1 MSKNKVIVTGGL
13 GYIGSHT
20 VVDLIE
26 KGFEVISIDDLSRA
40 STFSIEGIKK
50 ITGTTVINYNINV
63 CDLEALR
70 TVFKEHADAVGIIHF
85 AAYKDVL
92 ESVEE
97 PLVYYHNNVA
107 STANI
112 LKCALESGIKHFIFS
127 SSCTVYGN
135 IKTLPVNEDTPF
147 GEPACPYAHT
157 KQMGEQMVKDV
168 AKGNNIRFVL
178 LRYFNPAGA
187 HISGHIGE
195 FLHNKGHHLVP
206 VITQVAAGIR
216 EKLTVNG
223 NDYPT
228 RDGTGLRDFI
238 HVMDIADA
246 HTLALKKS
254 LNNEFKEQIE
264 IFNLGTGEGITVM
277 EAINCFEKVNGLK
290 LNYSVGP
297 RREGDIAAIYASN
310 KKAKEALKWNPG
322 YGLDDIMR
330 TAWNW
335 QKKMSGIQN

>member
-1 MSKNKVIVTGGL
+1 VSKKKVIVTGGL

-20 VVDLIE
+20 VVDLLE

-40 STFSIEGIKK
+40 NSFSSEGIKK
-50 ITGTTVINYNINV
+50 ITGIEVKNYNVNV
-63 CDLEALR
+63 CDLNATR
-70 TVFKEHADAVGIIHF
+70 AVFKEHRDASGVIHF

-92 ESVEE
+92 ESMNE

-107 STANI
+107 STVNV
-112 LKCALESGIKHFIFS
+112 LKCTLEFNIEHFIFS

-135 IKTLPVNEDTPF
+135 IKTLPVSEDTPF
-147 GEPACPYAHT
+147 GDPACPYAHT
-157 KQMGEQMVKDV
+157 KQMGEQMVKDA
-168 AKGNNIRFVL
+168 AKGCKTRFVL

-187 HISGHIGE
+187 HTSGYIGE

-206 VITQVAAGIR
+206 VIAQVAAGIR

-246 HTLALKKS
+246 HSLALKKS
-254 LNNEFKEQIE
+254 LDHDFKEQIE
-264 IFNLGTGEGITVM
+264 VFNLGTGEGITVL
-277 EAINCFEKVNGLK
+277 EAIKCFEKVNGIR
-290 LNYSVGP
+290 LNYSLGP
-297 RREGDIAAIYASN
+297 RREGDIAAIYATN
-310 KKAKEALKWNPG
+310 KKAITELKWQPK
-322 YGLDDIMR
+322 YSLDDIMR

-335 QKKMSGIQN
+335 QKRVSAIK